1 MKSEG
6 ESIIIII
13 IMYSSQSRLD
23 ASEASNKKEE
33 REMCRRKINV
43 LDYCDH
49 KII

>member
-6 ESIIIII
+6 ESIIII

-33 REMCRRKINV
+33 RERCVGGK
-43 LDYCDH
+43 LTF
-49 KII
+49 